1 MFKKFTLS
9 AVLAAVLATTASAA
23 FAAPKYH
30 VTIPP
35 TGAEAWQDRGNTEDM
50 GDVYRR

>member
-9 AVLAAVLATTASAA
+9 AVLAAVVATTASAA
-23 FAAPKYH
+23 FAAPSH
-30 VTIPP
+30 VTIPQ

-50 GDVYRR
+50 GGVYRR